1 MKVVIVGG
9 GMAGLTT
16 AALLGRTGSHEVVV
30 LERAPGFGEV
40 GYGIGLYP
48 LGSAVFH
55 ALGTYDV
62 LLRRSTIF
70 DTYQVHGPDAQLLQ
84 TVDLAAMLA
93 DFGPMLGVTRAD
105 IIDVLLSS
113 VPSGAM
119 RFGHYVQGV
128 HAVDG
133 GVAVTTE
140 QGETFE
146 GDMVVAADGMHSALR
161 ASLFGEVKLHDTGF
175 DAWMW
180 WAPPGAVPADVVA
193 EYWGPSAFVGLY
205 PMTRGINVAVAV
217 PHDLSPS
224 PDAAPDAIVAT
235 LQSTVAEHAPGAAAI
250 AGLWEVGESKP
261 FLWPMQDV
269 RAPDITALDDRV
281 ALCGD
286 AGIGFLPTA
295 GVGASNALR
304 SAAALAYDLS
314 LADTSSAP
322 LAVARWRQRVRKLV
336 EKNQEDS
343 RELAKVMMVKHGAS
357 SALVN
362 TIMKHA
368 PVTMMTSS
376 IVKSMQVPF

>member
-1 MKVVIVGG
+1 MKVVVVGA

-30 LERAPGFGEV
+30 LEHADAFGEV

-55 ALGTYDV
+55 ALGTYDD
-62 LLRRSTIF
+62 LASRSTTF
-70 DTYQVHGPDAQLLQ
+70 GTYEVHGPDGQVLQ
-84 TVDLAAMLA
+84 TVDLAALLA
-93 DFGPMLGVTRAD
+93 DFGPMLGVSRAD

-113 VPSGAM
+113 VPADAV
-119 RFGHYVQGV
+119 RFGQHAVEV
-128 HAVDG
+128 HAVEG
-133 GVAVTTE
+133 GVAVVTAGGDTV
-140 QGETFE
+140 E
-146 GDMVVAADGMHSALR
+146 GDVAVAADGMHSALR
-161 ASLFGEVKLHDTGF
+161 ASIFGEVRMHDTGF

-180 WAPPGAVPADVVA
+180 WAPPGAVSPDVVA

-205 PMTRGINVAVAV
+205 PMAHGINVAVAV
-217 PHDLSPS
+217 PRELSP
-224 PDAAPDAIVAT
+224 APDADAAEIVGS
-235 LQSTVAEHAPGAAAI
+235 LRSTVAEHAPGAAAI
-250 AGLWEVGESKP
+250 AGLWETGESRP

-269 RAPDITALDDRV
+269 RAPDITALGDRV

-286 AGIGFLPTA
+286 SGIGFLPTA

-314 LADTSSAP
+314 LADAASAP
-322 LAVARWRQRVRKLV
+322 LAIARWRQRVRKLV
-336 EKNQEDS
+336 DKNQEDS
-343 RELAKVMMVKHGAS
+343 RELARVMMVKHGAT
-357 SALVN
+357 SAVVN
-362 TIMKHA
+362 AVMKHA

>member
-1 MKVVIVGG
+1 
-9 GMAGLTT
+9 MAGLTT

-30 LERAPGFGEV
+30 LEQAAGFGEA

-55 ALGTYDV
+55 ALGTYDE
-62 LLRRSTIF
+62 LLSRSTTF
-70 DTYQVHGPDAQLLQ
+70 GTYEVHGPDGQVLQ
-84 TVDLAAMLA
+84 TVDLAALLA
-93 DFGPMLGVTRAD
+93 GFGPMLGVTRAD

-113 VPSGAM
+113 VPPGAV
-119 RFGHYVQGV
+119 RFGL
-128 HAVDG
+128 HAVSVQALDG
-133 GVAVTTE
+133 GVAVTTA
-140 QGETFE
+140 QGEAVE
-146 GDMVVAADGMHSALR
+146 GDVVVAADGMHSALR
-161 ASLFGEVKLHDTGF
+161 ASIFGDVRLHDTGY

-180 WAPPGAVPADVVA
+180 WAPPGAVSPDVVA

-205 PMTRGINVAVAV
+205 PMKRGINVAVAV
-217 PHDLSPS
+217 PRDLSP
-224 PDAAPDAIVAT
+224 APDGDPAAIIAA
-235 LQSTVAEHAPGAAAI
+235 LQSTVAEHAPAAGAI
-250 AGLWEVGESKP
+250 AGLWEAGGSKP

-286 AGIGFLPTA
+286 SGIGFLPTA

-314 LADTSSAP
+314 LADAASAP

-336 EKNQEDS
+336 DKNQEDS
-343 RELAKVMMVKHGAS
+343 RELAKVMMVKHGAT
-357 SALVN
+357 SAVVN
-362 TIMKHA
+362 AVMKHA

>member
-1 MKVVIVGG
+1 
-9 GMAGLTT
+9 MAGLTT

-30 LERAPGFGEV
+30 LEHAEGFGEV

-55 ALGTYDV
+55 ALGSYDE
-62 LLRRSTIF
+62 LARRSTTF
-70 DTYQVHGPDAQLLQ
+70 ATYEVHGPDGQLLQ
-84 TVDLAAMLA
+84 TVDLGALLA

-113 VPSGAM
+113 VPAGAV
-119 RFGHYVQGV
+119 RFGQ
-128 HAVDG
+128 HAVGVQATGG
-133 GVAVTTE
+133 GVAVTTA

-146 GDMVVAADGMHSALR
+146 GDVAVAADGMHSALR
-161 ASLFGEVKLHDTGF
+161 ASIFGDVQPHDTGF

-180 WAPPGAVPADVVA
+180 WAPPGAVSPDVVA

-217 PHDLSPS
+217 PRELSPS
-224 PDAAPDAIVAT
+224 PDADPAAIIAA
-235 LQSTVAEHAPGAAAI
+235 LRSTVAEHAPAAGAI
-250 AGLWEVGESKP
+250 AGLWEAGGSKP

-286 AGIGFLPTA
+286 SGIGFLPTA

-314 LADTSSAP
+314 LADAASAP

-336 EKNQEDS
+336 DKNQEDS
-343 RELAKVMMVKHGAS
+343 RELAKVMMVKHGAT
-357 SALVN
+357 SAVVN
-362 TIMKHA
+362 AVMKHA

>member
-1 MKVVIVGG
+1 
-9 GMAGLTT
+9 MAGLTT

-30 LERAPGFGEV
+30 LEHAEGFGEV

-55 ALGTYDV
+55 ALGSYGE
-62 LLRRSTIF
+62 LARRSTTF
-70 DTYQVHGPDAQLLQ
+70 ATYEVHGPDGQLLQ
-84 TVDLAAMLA
+84 TVDLGALLA

-113 VPSGAM
+113 VPAGAM
-119 RFGHYVQGV
+119 RFGH
-128 HAVDG
+128 HAVAVQAVGG
-133 GVAVTTE
+133 GVAVTTAH
-140 QGETFE
+140 GETFE
-146 GDMVVAADGMHSALR
+146 GDVAVAADGMHSALR
-161 ASLFGEVKLHDTGF
+161 ASIFGDVQPHDTGF

-180 WAPPGAVPADVVA
+180 WAPPGAVLPDVVA

-217 PHDLSPS
+217 PRELSPS
-224 PDAAPDAIVAT
+224 PDADPAAIIAA
-235 LQSTVAEHAPGAAAI
+235 LQSTVAEHAPAAGAI
-250 AGLWEVGESKP
+250 AGLWEAGGSKP

-286 AGIGFLPTA
+286 SGIGFLPTA

-314 LADTSSAP
+314 LADAASAP

-336 EKNQEDS
+336 DKNQEDS
-343 RELAKVMMVKHGAS
+343 RELAKVMMVKHGAT
-357 SALVN
+357 SAVVN
-362 TIMKHA
+362 AVMKHA